1 MDDIPFNCGRELVF
15 LVGSVAC
22 PLQVESEDV
31 PSGAQDKILEPSAE
45 LYGEFEP
52 CSFGLFPETAP
63 ETRDESLNAVWVEDL
78 HPDETSE
85 EGQEKNSLPESELP
99 TSAVQTGEK
108 RKRIKI
114 VARRSRTPR
123 TRPQPRFQ
131 PSETPSSPPSSKP
144 SRKSARIALKSVP
157 RTSRSSAPV
166 IEEISS
172 SSSLSGSDSEDP
184 SFKQGTPVFSEP
196 SDEQNPSIPT
206 TSTKSSASKTP
217 LKRKLKTT
225 PLSKTAS
232 PAPQIKKTKLTTPSP
247 LSEKHAQF
255 LKRNV
260 VRGKVVNIQFFEEQ
274 GLGVFLNKLRVQ
286 GWLELFANTHQ
297 GCSVAELAE
306 FYANCSVTNGVV
318 TSAVNEWH
326 FSFDAATLG
335 EILGV
340 PSRGFDVYVRED
352 KTALDPARLLEISRR
367 VSQKPGLRTPSSVK
381 KGDLIPL
388 HQLLF
393 MFIIKNVIP
402 RGQGRNSADLFDQ
415 CLVDFLSREE
425 PINLPAIMIRH
436 FGRITNTTR
445 NHDLGYG
452 FLLTKVFEHLGIE
465 LTRRV
470 PAQLVDEI
478 GVDTLMGC
486 GYEVGQ
492 GSTHKQGPRP
502 PRPPVSETPSPSVE
516 AVLEDHARLK
526 EELSAVKSA
535 LEAEKA
541 ISAKRHEELL
551 ALLSSLAPSI
561 PPLQTKPPSAP

>member
-1 MDDIPFNCGRELVF
+1 M
-15 LVGSVAC
+15 
-22 PLQVESEDV
+22 
-31 PSGAQDKILEPSAE
+31 
-45 LYGEFEP
+45 
-52 CSFGLFPETAP
+52 
-63 ETRDESLNAVWVEDL
+63 
-78 HPDETSE
+78 
-85 EGQEKNSLPESELP
+85 
-99 TSAVQTGEK
+99 
-108 RKRIKI
+108 
-114 VARRSRTPR
+114 
-123 TRPQPRFQ
+123 
-131 PSETPSSPPSSKP
+131 
-144 SRKSARIALKSVP
+144 
-157 RTSRSSAPV
+157 
-166 IEEISS
+166 
-172 SSSLSGSDSEDP
+172 
-184 SFKQGTPVFSEP
+184 
-196 SDEQNPSIPT
+196 
-206 TSTKSSASKTP
+206 
-217 LKRKLKTT
+217 
-225 PLSKTAS
+225 
-232 PAPQIKKTKLTTPSP
+232 
-247 LSEKHAQF
+247 
-255 LKRNV
+255 
-260 VRGKVVNIQFFEEQ
+260 
-274 GLGVFLNKLRVQ
+274 
-286 GWLELFANTHQ
+286 
-297 GCSVAELAE
+297 AELAE

-367 VSQKPGLRTPSSVK
+367 VSQKPGLRTLSSVK

-425 PINLPAIMIRH
+425 PINLPAIMIHH
-436 FGRITNTTR
+436 FRRITNTTR

-516 AVLEDHARLK
+516 TVLEDHARLK